1 MEDLILNLADPLKN
15 VSSLMLIDWRPQHH
29 FSEDMVLSMRSSII
43 CFWILS
49 LDTKC
54 LKAFLAIVE
63 IKALI
68 ALVSHI
74 CYGHY
79 ATPITFDRFFYC
91 LARFHDDLNAMII
104 C

>member
-1 MEDLILNLADPLKN
+1 
-15 VSSLMLIDWRPQHH
+15 MLIDWRGQHH
-29 FSEDMVLSMRSSII
+29 FSEDMELFVRGSII
-43 CFWILS
+43 CFRILS

-79 ATPITFDRFFYC
+79 ATPIAFD
-91 LARFHDDLNAMII
+91 
-104 C
+104 